1 MYYHEL
7 TDTEKKLL
15 AMMSEIGFGR
25 IENLEI
31 FCGVIA
37 LTPESRKI
45 SSASFEHADNIH
57 KASRTDGNFLLTDKH
72 IRFINM
78 LRGIRKGTLHA
89 IQITAGLPVRAEIEE
104 TIQSL

>member
-7 TDTEKKLL
+7 TDAEKKLL

-31 FCGVIA
+31 SCGAVS
-37 LTPESRKI
+37 LTPKSRKI

>member
-1 MYYHEL
+1 MFYHEL
-7 TDTEKKLL
+7 TDAEKKLL
-15 AMMSEIGFGR
+15 TLMSEIGFGR

-31 FCGVIA
+31 SCGVIA

-104 TIQSL
+104 VIQSL

>member
-1 MYYHEL
+1 MYYYEL
-7 TDTEKKLL
+7 TDAEKKLL
-15 AMMSEIGFGR
+15 TLMSEIGFGR

-31 FCGVIA
+31 SRGAVA
-37 LTPESRKI
+37 LTPESRKV

-78 LRGIRKGTLHA
+78 LRGIKKGTLHS

-104 TIQSL
+104 AIQSL

>member
-7 TDTEKKLL
+7 TDAEKKLL
-15 AMMSEIGFGR
+15 TLMSEIGFGR

-31 FCGVIA
+31 SRGAVA
-37 LTPESRKI
+37 LTPESRKV

-78 LRGIRKGTLHA
+78 LRGIKKGTLHT

-104 TIQSL
+104 AIQSL